1 MQKGV
6 ITPHNHS
13 STAGDG
19 GQLSN
24 PTITG
29 VVTVTAE
36 PSANLQLST
45 LEVAAG
51 LSLLFGA

>member
-1 MQKGV
+1 MQKGETA
-6 ITPHNHS
+6 IHNHT

-29 VVTVTAE
+29 VVTVTTEAT
-36 PSANLQLST
+36 ANLQLAT
-45 LEVAAG
+45 VEHQMAMA
-51 LSLLFGA
+51 LLLGA